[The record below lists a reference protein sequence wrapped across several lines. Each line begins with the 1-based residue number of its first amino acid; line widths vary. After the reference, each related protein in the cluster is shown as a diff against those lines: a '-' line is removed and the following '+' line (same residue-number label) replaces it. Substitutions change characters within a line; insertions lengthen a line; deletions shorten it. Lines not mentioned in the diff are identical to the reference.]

1 MMRSKEIRESFL
13 KFFEGK
19 GHSIVPS
26 SSLLPEAP
34 NLLFTNAGMNPFV
47 PYFLGERKP
56 NALRVADTQK
66 CIRAGGKHNDLEE
79 VGFDTYHHTFFE
91 MLGNWSFGDFFK
103 KEAIYWAWELLTRVW
118 QMPKERLYATVY
130 KPESGEPA
138 AFDEEAYGIW
148 EEIFRQEGLD
158 PSIHIV
164 FGHKKDNF
172 WMMGDT
178 GPCGP
183 CSEIHIDLTPNGDS
197 KGRLVNQGDVRCIEI
212 WNLVFMQYNALP
224 DGSFELLK
232 DKFVD
237 TGMGFERI
245 AGIFATTRNFTN
257 FSKTPSNY
265 DSDLF
270 TAIFDWLQQRSG
282 HPYEGRIPLNEDGT
296 NHPEVLKDCAFR
308 IIADH
313 IRTLSFAI
321 ADGILP
327 GNEGRNYVLRR
338 IIRRAILFGQKLQLP
353 VGFFSE
359 LSAVI
364 VEQLGDFFP
373 ELRQQA
379 DTIKKVLLKEEQNF
393 QLTLDRGL
401 RLFDR
406 WASENP
412 TILSGEKVFQLY
424 DTYGFPVDLTQL
436 IAKERGIKVDTEGFE
451 AAMIEQKER
460 SKAATKKSV
469 VALAQETDKK
479 TEFVGYD
486 CEKIRDWSSLV
497 EAVTTENG
505 KIYVTVEASPF
516 YGEKGGQIG
525 DTGTII
531 FEDDRKCS
539 VVNTVWNGSVLLHV
553 IEGIAFEDVQQFI
566 GKPVRLIVDYERRLQ
581 IARHHTATHLLHWAL
596 RKVLGEHVHQAGS
609 LVTDQSLRFDFSHFE
624 KLSDVQLETI
634 ERLCNEKILE
644 NVPVVTEE
652 MDFDKRPEN
661 CLAFFEDKYG
671 DRVRVVKL
679 GDFSTELCGGTH
691 AQFTGELGLLKI
703 VQESS
708 IASGV
713 RRIEAIAGRV
723 AYDATVQLLQAVKQ
737 LENQMECTLEGVFD
751 KYQRLNEQK
760 QDLEA
765 KYRQLLQKNV
775 GSTIEQAADVNGL
788 QCVQFQIQSADMQ
801 LLRSLGKSY
810 FSQNKTD
817 ILLAAGEFDNKGIV
831 LVFCSEQAIKQGYAA
846 GVLIQKFLKPLGAN
860 GGGKPDFAT
869 GGIKEINQLRT
880 AWKAFNWNTFL
891 S

>member
-1 MMRSKEIRESFL
+1 MRSKEIRESFL
-13 KFFEGK
+13 KFFESK

-26 SSLLPEAP
+26 SSLLPKAP
-34 NLLFTNAGMNPFV
+34 NLLFTNAGMNSFV

-103 KEAIYWAWELLTRVW
+103 KEAIYWAWELLTQVW
-118 QMPKERLYATVY
+118 GVPKERLYATVY
-130 KPESGEPA
+130 KPELGEPA
-138 AFDEEAYGIW
+138 AFDEEAYVIW
-148 EEIFRQEGLD
+148 EKIFRQEGLD

-164 FGHKKDNF
+164 FGNKKDNF

-245 AGIFATTRNFTN
+245 VGIFATTRNFTD

-282 HPYEGRIPLNEDGT
+282 HRYEGRIPLNEDGGIPSET
-296 NHPEVLKDCAFR
+296 LKDCAFR

-359 LSAVI
+359 LSAVV
-364 VEQLGDFFP
+364 VEQLGEVFS
-373 ELRQQA
+373 ELHQQA

-406 WASENP
+406 WVSENSI
-412 TILSGEKVFQLY
+412 ILSGEKVFQLY

-436 IAKERGIKVDTEGFE
+436 IAKERGIKVDTKGFE

-460 SKAATKKSV
+460 SKAATKKSMV
-469 VALAQETDKK
+469 VLAQETDNK

-486 CEKIRDWSSLV
+486 REKICHWESMI
-497 EAVTTENG
+497 ETVTAENG
-505 KIYVTVEASPF
+505 KIYLTVKESPF

-525 DTGTII
+525 DTGAII
-531 FEDDRKCS
+531 LKDGRECS
-539 VVNTVWNGSVLLHV
+539 VVNTLWNGNILLHV
-553 IEGIAFEDVQQFI
+553 VEGIAFEDIQQFI
-566 GKPVRLIVDYERRLQ
+566 GTQVYLIVNYERRLQ

-624 KLSDVQLETI
+624 KLSDVQLESI

-644 NVPVVTEE
+644 NVPVDTEE
-652 MDFDKRPEN
+652 IDFDKRPEN

-671 DRVRVVKL
+671 NRVRVVKM

-691 AQFTGELGLLKI
+691 AQSTGELGLLKI
-703 VQESS
+703 VQEMS

-723 AYDATVQLLQAVKQ
+723 AYDATVHLSQAVKQ
-737 LENQMECTLEGVFD
+737 LENQMECTLDGVFG
-751 KYQRLNEQK
+751 KYQRLNMQK
-760 QDLEA
+760 QDLET

-775 GSTIEQAADVNGL
+775 GSTIEQIANIKEL
-788 QCVQFQIQSADMQ
+788 QCVQFQIQSTDMQ

-831 LVFCSEQAIKQGYAA
+831 LVFCSEQAIKQGYTA
-846 GVLIQKFLKPLGAN
+846 GALIQKFLKPLGAN

-869 GGIKEINQLRT
+869 GGIKEVAQLHV

-891 S
+891 L

>member
-103 KEAIYWAWELLTRVW
+103 KEAIHWAWELLTQVW
-118 QMPKERLYATVY
+118 KMPKERLYATVY

-138 AFDEEAYGIW
+138 AFDEEAYAIW

-245 AGIFATTRNFTN
+245 AGIFATTRNFTD

-270 TAIFDWLQQRSG
+270 TAIFDWLQQHSG

-359 LSAVI
+359 LSTVI
-364 VEQLGDFFP
+364 VEQLGEFFP

-379 DTIKKVLLKEEQNF
+379 DTIKKVLLQEEQNF

-424 DTYGFPVDLTQL
+424 DTYGFPIDLTQL

-451 AAMIEQKER
+451 AAMIKQKER
-460 SKAATKKSV
+460 SKAATKKSIV
-469 VALAQETDKK
+469 TLAQETDKK

-486 CEKIRDWSSLV
+486 REKIRDWSSWV

-505 KIYVTVEASPF
+505 KMYVTVESSPF

-531 FEDDRKCS
+531 FEDGRKCS
-539 VVNTVWNGSVLLHV
+539 VVNTVWNGTVLFHV

-581 IARHHTATHLLHWAL
+581 ITRHHTATHLLHWAL

-634 ERLCNEKILE
+634 ERLCNEKILA

-713 RRIEAIAGRV
+713 RRIEAIAGRI
-723 AYDATVQLLQAVKQ
+723 AYDATVQLSQAVKQ

-751 KYQRLNEQK
+751 KYQRLNDQK
-760 QDLEA
+760 QDLEV

-775 GSTIEQAADVNGL
+775 GSAIEQAANVNGL

-817 ILLAAGEFDNKGIV
+817 ILLVAGEFDNKGIV
-831 LVFCSEQAIKQGYAA
+831 LVFCSEQAIKQGYVA
-846 GVLIQKFLKPLGAN
+846 GALIQKFLKPLGAN

-869 GGIKEINQLRT
+869 GGIKAIDQLRT

>member
-103 KEAIYWAWELLTRVW
+103 KEAIRWAWELLTQVW
-118 QMPKERLYATVY
+118 KMPKERLYATVY

-245 AGIFATTRNFTN
+245 AGIFATTRNFTD

-270 TAIFDWLQQRSG
+270 TAIFDWLQQHSG
-282 HPYEGRIPLNEDGT
+282 HSYEGRIPLNEEGT

-486 CEKIRDWSSLV
+486 REKIRDWSSLF

-531 FEDDRKCS
+531 FEDGRKCS

-553 IEGIAFEDVQQFI
+553 IEGMAFKDVQQFI

-831 LVFCSEQAIKQGYAA
+831 LVFCSEQAIKQGYLA
-846 GVLIQKFLKPLGAN
+846 GALIQKFLKPLGAN

-880 AWKAFNWNTFL
+880 AWKAFNLNTFL